1 MSMDGV
7 RSRISDLVLRRDGV
21 LSADLAQIPAAFG
34 LGRLPERLDPDE
46 VRTLVCGFCS
56 TGCALDAHMRQGRAV
71 NLTPTPSYPVN
82 AGMACPK
89 GWEALTPLAAT
100 DRATTPYVRDGGV
113 LRPVDWHTAL
123 RTFARKFRAIQA
135 EHGSEALAFLST
147 GQITTEE
154 MALLGQVARG
164 GMGIAHGDSNT
175 RQCMATAHVAYKE
188 SFGFDAPPFT
198 YDDLEQSDVLVFIG
212 ANPAIAHPIL
222 WHRVMRNPR
231 SPQVIVIDPRLTE
244 TAAAATHHF
253 APLPKSDLPLLY
265 GLAHILLRREWLD
278 RDFIAG
284 HTDGFDDFARRIDD
298 FTPSRVARETG
309 LAEEQLFNLAALIR
323 PGRRVS
329 FWWTMGINQ
338 SHEGVRAAQAII
350 NLALMTGNIGRPGT
364 GANSITGQTNAMG
377 SRLFSNITCLPGG
390 RTFDA
395 APRAEVARIL
405 GVDIARI
412 PAGESWPYDRIID
425 EIRAGSIRGLWVIA
439 TNPVH
444 SWIDSAGLGAALEKL
459 DCLVVQDLYHTTD
472 TARRADVFLP
482 AAGWGEKTGTF
493 INSERRIG
501 LIQKVARAPGAAL
514 ADFHIFRLV
523 AEYFGCA
530 DDVRRWT
537 SPEAAFRILQEL
549 SVGQPCDFSGI
560 AGYGAL
566 QEQGGI
572 QWPCPA
578 GEPRPDPQRR
588 LFADGAFFHADG
600 RARFRHDDPYPAPER
615 PDESYPLALLTGRA
629 GAGQWH
635 TETRTG
641 KSRILRKLGPD
652 EAYIEIHPDD
662 AAGLGIAAHQRVRVV
677 SRRGAASVSA
687 RTSHAIR
694 SGQVFMPMHFPEVN
708 LLTFA
713 AFDPHSRQ
721 PSYKMAA
728 VRIEVPIALQHGP
741 SRLRTPEPPGGAA
754 RRATSSRRNDAQS
767 T

>member
-1 MSMDGV
+1 MSMASV
-7 RSRISDLVLRRDGV
+7 LAQISDLVLRRDGV
-21 LSADLAQIPAAFG
+21 LSADLAQAAAPFA
-34 LGRLPERLDPDE
+34 LGRLPERLEPDE

-56 TGCALDAHMRQGRAV
+56 TGCALDVHMRRGRAV
-71 NLTPTPSYPVN
+71 NLTPAPAYPVN

-100 DRATTPYVRDGGV
+100 DRATTPYVREGGV

-123 RTFARKFRAIQA
+123 RTFTERFRAIKK
-135 EHGSEALAFLST
+135 EHGPAALAFLST

-164 GMGIAHGDSNT
+164 GMGIAGDSNT

-198 YDDLEQSDVLVFIG
+198 YEDLEQSDVLVFIG

-222 WHRVMRNPR
+222 WHRVLRNPR
-231 SPQVIVIDPRLTE
+231 NPEVVVIDPRLTE
-244 TAAAATHHF
+244 TAAAATRHV
-253 APLPKSDLPLLY
+253 APLPKSDLALLY
-265 GLAHILLRREWLD
+265 GLAHILVRREWLD
-278 RDFIAG
+278 RDFIAR
-284 HTDGFDDFARRIDD
+284 HTDGFDDFARHVES
-298 FTPSRVARETG
+298 FTPARVARETG
-309 LAEEQLFNLAALIR
+309 LAEEQLFELAALIR

-390 RTFDA
+390 RGFE
-395 APRAEVARIL
+395 PERRAEVARIL
-405 GVDIARI
+405 GVDVSRI
-412 PAGESWPYDRIID
+412 PTGESWPYDRIVD
-425 EIRAGSIRGLWVIA
+425 EIRAGSIRALWVVA

-444 SWIDSAGLGAALEKL
+444 SWIDSGGLGDALEKL

-523 AEYFGCA
+523 AEYWGCA
-530 DDVRRWT
+530 EGIRRWS

-549 SVGQPCDFSGI
+549 SAGQPCDFSGI
-560 AGYGAL
+560 EGYGAL

-578 GEPRPDPQRR
+578 GASRPAPQRR
-588 LFADGAFFHADG
+588 LFADGVFFHADG
-600 RARFRHDDPYPAPER
+600 RARFRHGDPRQPPEG
-615 PDESYPLALLTGRA
+615 PDEDYPLALLTGRA

-641 KSRILRKLGPD
+641 KSAVLRKLGPR
-652 EAYIEIHPDD
+652 EAYLEMHPDD
-662 AAGLGIAAHQRVRVV
+662 AARLGIAPHQRIRVV
-677 SRRGAASVSA
+677 SRRGSASAVA
-687 RTSHAIR
+687 RPSHAIKR
-694 SGQVFMPMHFPEVN
+694 GQVFMPMHFPEVN
-708 LLTFA
+708 ALTFA
-713 AFDPHSRQ
+713 AFDPQSRQ

-728 VRIEVPIALQHGP
+728 VRIEP
-741 SRLRTPEPPGGAA
+741 SEGARAPSGAA
-754 RRATSSRRNDAQS
+754 RTVRTRGRVRMRGRNDA
-767 T
+767 